1 MHKIV
6 IIDDNQEFG
15 RILSSELSR
24 RGYAVQCAYRGE
36 DGLALVARD
45 TPKLIFLDL
54 RLPDMNGVDV
64 LARVKASCPETEVV
78 VITAYPHLS
87 SALAAIKS
95 HVVDYLCKPFTFDEL
110 DPVLERAFARGSL
123 PHRPPAPHAGRRGDD
138 EIEMIGTSEASRAL
152 RALIRQLAASG
163 VRAVLITGESGTGK
177 ELVAGLLH
185 AEGHRRHGP
194 LVEVNCSA
202 ISESL
207 FESELFG
214 YERGAF
220 TGAVGSRRG
229 LAEMADGGTLFLD
242 EIAETPLTCQAKLLR
257 FLDDQTFLRV
267 GGSRKSKVDVKIVA
281 ATNQDLKAM
290 VAQGTFRGD
299 LYYRLNVAPI
309 VLSPLRSRPDE
320 IMPLASYWL
329 QRISAQHGGRVVG
342 FTPEA
347 EALLVGYSWPGN
359 VRELRNLVE
368 RLVILCPGQRITA
381 AQLPDELFATAGVA
395 ARGEGTT
402 DVAFLHRM
410 ERARDLGGPVPAS
423 SSVAGPAPT
432 PSLDELGH
440 AHIRQVLAQVNGNK
454 TKAAEIL
461 GISRQTLRSKLASA
475 Q

>member
-1 MHKIV
+1 MRKIV
-6 IIDDNQEFG
+6 IIDDNREFG
-15 RILSSELSR
+15 RILSSELTR
-24 RGYAVQCAYRGE
+24 RGHAVQCAYRGE

-45 TPKLIFLDL
+45 SPHLIFLDL

-110 DPVLERAFARGSL
+110 DPVLERAFARGGRPSRPAL
-123 PHRPPAPHAGRRGDD
+123 PQAGSRRD
-138 EIEMIGTSEASRAL
+138 EETEMIGASDASRAL

-163 VRAVLITGESGTGK
+163 VRAVLVTGESGTGK
-177 ELVAGLLH
+177 ELVARLLH
-185 AEGHRRHGP
+185 AEGPRRHGP

-214 YERGAF
+214 CERGAF
-220 TGAVGSRRG
+220 TGAVASRRG
-229 LAEMADGGTLFLD
+229 LAEVADGGTLFLD
-242 EIAETPLTCQAKLLR
+242 EIAETPLSCQAKLLR

-267 GGSRKSKVDVKIVA
+267 GGTRKSHVDVKIVA

-290 VAQGTFRGD
+290 VARGAFRSD

-309 VLSPLRSRPDE
+309 VLTPLRARPDD
-320 IMPLASYWL
+320 IMPVASYWL
-329 QRISAQHGGRVVG
+329 RRISAQHGRRVEG
-342 FTPEA
+342 FTPEV
-347 EALLVGYSWPGN
+347 EGLLLGYSWPGN
-359 VRELRNLVE
+359 VRELRNLIE
-368 RLVILCPGQRITA
+368 RLVILCPGERITA
-381 AQLPDELFATAGVA
+381 AQLPNEFFAPASVMGQ
-395 ARGEGTT
+395 GEGA
-402 DVAFLHRM
+402 DVAFLHEM
-410 ERARDLGGPVPAS
+410 ERARGEDAPAGAPS
-423 SSVAGPAPT
+423 SGNEPAPT

-440 AHIRQVLAQVNGNK
+440 AHIRLVLAKVNGNK

-461 GISRQTLRSKLASA
+461 GISRQTLRSKLAA
-475 Q
+475 IQ